1 VKKRFCLVLLTL
13 ALAPLLPAQSDRGT
27 LTGTVSDASGAV
39 IPEAELSLKHADTGA
54 VYAGRTTAT
63 GNYTLAELPAGN
75 YELSVLHP
83 GFRKYVQSGITI
95 LIATTTRLDVILQ
108 VGAATETVT
117 VNASAPLL
125 KTESAEQSFNITGDE
140 VNDLPLTQGSAGLRN
155 PIGFAILNPSVNV
168 PNASNLQMR
177 VNGMPDNTYRS
188 LVDGQDTTNGIDP
201 THLSETQ
208 PSMEA
213 LQEVQLST
221 SNFSAEFGRVAG
233 GLVNLTSRS
242 GTNAF
247 HGSGYDYLTNEALGA
262 AQPLTNVGNGQH
274 AKPVNRS
281 QDFGFSVG
289 GPVWI
294 PKVYNGRDKTFFF
307 FNLEEWR
314 QTAGTSGTFTTVP
327 TAAYRTGDFSAAR
340 GASIQ
345 TTDPFGNPMTTATNT
360 IYDPLTD
367 QLVNGVTTRTPF
379 PGNIIP
385 ASRIDPVAAKIQ
397 ALIPMPTNSALIN
410 NFGVVDSH
418 TTIKNVPSIKIDE
431 NVGSKTKF
439 SFYWSEWRQNVNKNN
454 LDGLP
459 WPVSNARNYID
470 RTPTYRLNI
479 DRTITPTLLVHVG
492 GGVVHYV
499 HTDSAPASVLD
510 YDAPKNLGLVGA
522 SVTPSGFPAITG
534 LNAAVNGGFSNGT
547 LGPTNAG
554 TYHNDKPTTVGSVTW
569 IRGNHSYRAGGE
581 WEKDIWANISSGG
594 TYGQYSFSNATT
606 ALPYL
611 NTATVSGNSI
621 GFPYASFLLGDVS
634 STSISNFQDA
644 QWRKHNFGFY
654 VQDTWRVNRKLTI
667 DYGLRWDYQ
676 TAYRELYS
684 RNSEFAPD
692 LPNPSAGGL
701 LGATQYEGYG
711 PGRCNCSFTKTYPY
725 ALGPRIG
732 VAYQFLP
739 KTVLRAGWG
748 LVYGTTAV
756 VNYQL
761 GGALGTGFNT
771 ITNTNPAFG
780 EPASLLQNG
789 ISYSTAALY
798 AATLDPGIRPLPG
811 QINSPGAYEDPNGG
825 RPGRIN
831 QWNISLQREV
841 TKDLLVEAAYVGNR
855 AVWLQAD
862 GLVDFNVLSAARL
875 ASFGLNINNPA
886 TQTLLNS
893 PLNSTA
899 VMAAGFKAPYAGF
912 PLTSTLAQ
920 SLRPYPQFGS
930 LGGRWEALG
939 DSWYDSL
946 QTKLTKRID
955 HGLTATAAFTWQKEL
970 NLGAGGLGAN
980 IVTTPVND
988 ILNRDQNKYIS
999 ADSQP
1004 LELVFAFSYRTPSI
1018 SSPHLAA
1025 ISNRWTNAIVRDWTV
1040 GGVFRYSSGLPI
1052 QAPAAQN
1059 NLSTLLFRG
1068 TFADRVP
1075 GQPLFLQDPNCHCI
1089 DPNKQ
1094 FILNPAAWAQ
1104 PPAGQFGTAAAYY
1117 NDYRY
1122 ARRPAESMS
1131 IGRLF
1136 QIREHMSLQ
1145 IRAEFFN
1152 IFNRTELNNPTAT
1165 NSLLAQTYNSAGVP
1179 TSGFGYVNP
1188 TSLYSPPRT
1197 GQLVGRFQF

>member
-1 VKKRFCLVLLTL
+1 MNETKNRFRLLLLLFVPVLLF
-13 ALAPLLPAQSDRGT
+13 AQSDRGT
-27 LTGTVSDASGAV
+27 LTGTVTDPTGALV
-39 IPEAELSLKHADTGA
+39 PEATLSLKHTDTGA
-54 VYAGRTTAT
+54 VYEGRTTGT
-63 GNYTLAELPAGN
+63 GNYTLAELPSGN
-75 YELSVLHP
+75 YELTVSRP
-83 GFRKYVQSGITI
+83 GFQKYVQSGIQV
-95 LIATTTRLDVILQ
+95 LVATTSRLDVTLRL
-108 VGAATETVT
+108 GSSAETVT
-117 VNASAPLL
+117 VTADAPLL
-125 KTESAEQSFNITGDE
+125 KTESAEQSFNVTGDE
-140 VNDLPLTQGSAGLRN
+140 VNALPLTQGSAGLRN

-201 THLSETQ
+201 THLSETH

-274 AKPVNRS
+274 AHPINRS

-294 PKVYNGRDKTFFF
+294 PRIYNGRDKTFFF

-314 QTAGTSGTFTTVP
+314 ETVGASGTFTTVP
-327 TAAYRTGDFSAAR
+327 TAAYRAGDFGLAR
-340 GASIQ
+340 GAAIQ
-345 TTDPFGNPMTTATNT
+345 TTDPFGNPITTSTNT
-360 IYDPLTD
+360 IYDPLSD
-367 QLVNGVTTRTPF
+367 QSVNGKITRTAF

-385 ASRIDPVAAKIQ
+385 TSRIDPVAAKIQ
-397 ALIPMPTNSALIN
+397 ALIPAPTNSALIN
-410 NFGVVDSH
+410 NFAIVDSN
-418 TTIKNVPSIKIDE
+418 TIVKTVPSIKIDE
-431 NVGSKTKF
+431 NVGSKTKI
-439 SFYWSEWRQNVNKNN
+439 SFYWSEWRQDRNKNA

-459 WPVSNARNYID
+459 WPVSNARIYID

-492 GGVVHYV
+492 AGVVHYV
-499 HTDSAPASVLD
+499 HTDSAPPSVLT
-510 YDAPKNLGLVGA
+510 YDAVKNLGLVGA
-522 SVTPSGFPAITG
+522 AVTPSGFPAISG
-534 LNAAVNGGFSNGT
+534 LTAAVNGGFANGASSSI
-547 LGPTNAG
+547 GPTNAG
-554 TYHNDKPTTVGSVTW
+554 TYHNDKPTTVGSITW
-569 IRGNHSYRAGGE
+569 IHGNHSYRAGGE

-594 TYGQYSFSNATT
+594 TYGSYAFGANQTG
-606 ALPYL
+606 LPYL
-611 NTATVSGNSI
+611 NTTTINGNSI
-621 GFPYASFLLGDVS
+621 GFPYASFLLGDVN
-634 STSISNFQDA
+634 STSVSNFQDA

-654 VQDTWRVNRKLTI
+654 VQDTWRINRRLTL

-676 TAYRELYS
+676 TAYQELYS

-711 PGRCNCSFTKTYPY
+711 AGRCNCSFTRAYPY
-725 ALGPRIG
+725 ALGPRLG
-732 VAYQFLP
+732 LAYQFAP

-771 ITNTNPAFG
+771 ITNSNPAFG
-780 EPASLLQNG
+780 EPASQLQNG
-789 ISYSTAALY
+789 LSYSTAALY
-798 AATLDPGIRPLPG
+798 AATLDPGIRPTAG
-811 QINSPGAYEDPNGG
+811 QINSPGAYEDPGGG

-831 QWNISLQREV
+831 QWNISLQREIG
-841 TKDLLVEAAYVGNR
+841 KDLMVEAAYVGNR

-862 GLVDFNVLSAARL
+862 GMVDFNILSAARL
-875 ASFGLNINNPA
+875 ASFGLDVNSAA
-886 TQTLLNS
+886 TQALLIS
-893 PLNSTA
+893 PLNSSA
-899 VMAAGFKAPYAGF
+899 VIAAGFKAPYAGF

-920 SLRPYPQFGS
+920 ALRPYPQFSS

-946 QTKLTKRID
+946 QTKLTKRMD

-1004 LELVFAFSYRTPSI
+1004 LELVFAFSYQTPALTS
-1018 SSPHLAA
+1018 HRWVRA
-1025 ISNRWTNAIVRDWTV
+1025 IERDWTL
-1040 GGVFRYSSGLPI
+1040 GGVFRYASGLPI

-1068 TFADRVP
+1068 TFANRVP
-1075 GQPLFLQDPNCHCI
+1075 GVPLFLKDPNCHCI
-1089 DPNKQ
+1089 DPNKD
-1094 FILNPAAWAQ
+1094 FILNPAAWSQ
-1104 PPAGQFGTAAAYY
+1104 PAAGQFGTAAAYY

-1136 QIREHMSLQ
+1136 RIREHMSLQ

-1165 NSLLAQTYNSAGVP
+1165 NSLLAQTVNSAGVP
-1179 TSGFGYVNP
+1179 TSGFGYINP

>member
-1 VKKRFCLVLLTL
+1 MRSIFWRTLIFLLPVLLF
-13 ALAPLLPAQSDRGT
+13 AQSDRGT
-27 LTGTVSDASGAV
+27 LTGTVIDPTGAV
-39 IPEAELSLKHADTGA
+39 VPEAALSLKNIETGA
-54 VYAGRTTAT
+54 IYEGRTTAT
-63 GNYTLAELPAGN
+63 GNYTLAEIPSGN
-75 YELSVLHP
+75 YELTIARP
-83 GFRKYVQSGITI
+83 GFRNYVRSGITV
-95 LIATTTRLDVILQ
+95 LVATTSRLDITLQ
-108 VGAATETVT
+108 LGSAAETVT
-117 VNASAPLL
+117 VTAAAPLL

-140 VNDLPLTQGSAGLRN
+140 VNALPLTQGSAGLRN

-262 AQPLTNVGNGQH
+262 GQPLTNAGNGQH
-274 AKPVNRS
+274 SHPVNRS

-294 PKVYNGRDKTFFF
+294 PKIYNGKDKTFFF

-327 TAAYRTGDFSAAR
+327 TAAYRAGDFSLAR
-340 GASIQ
+340 GAAIQ
-345 TTDPFGNPMTTATNT
+345 TTDPFGNPISTNTNT
-360 IYDPLTD
+360 IYDPLSD
-367 QLVNGVTTRTPF
+367 ALVNGKTTRTAF

-385 ASRIDPVAAKIQ
+385 SSRIDPVAAKIQ
-397 ALIPMPTNSALIN
+397 ALFPAPTNSALIN
-410 NFGVVDSH
+410 NFAIVDSH
-418 TTIKNVPSIKIDE
+418 TTNKNVPSIKIDE

-454 LDGLP
+454 LDGIP
-459 WPVSNARNYID
+459 WPVSTARIYID

-479 DRTITPTLLVHVG
+479 DRTITPTLLVHLG

-499 HTDSAPASVLD
+499 HTDSAPPSVLT
-510 YDAPKNLGLVGA
+510 YDAVKNLGLVGA
-522 SVTPSGFPAITG
+522 SVTPSGFPQITG
-534 LNAAVNGGFSNGT
+534 LSAAVNGGNASGV
-547 LGPTNAG
+547 GPTNAG

-569 IRGNHSYRAGGE
+569 IRGDHSFRAGGE
-581 WEKDIWANISSGG
+581 WEKDIWANITAGG
-594 TYGQYSFSNATT
+594 TYGSYAFSANQTG
-606 ALPYL
+606 LPYL
-611 NTATVSGNSI
+611 NTSTISGNTI
-621 GFPYASFLLGDVS
+621 GFPYASFLLGDVN

-644 QWRKHNFGFY
+644 QWRKHNIGFY
-654 VQDTWRVNRKLTI
+654 VQDTWRISRKLTL

-676 TAYRELYS
+676 TAYQEVYS
-684 RNSEFAPD
+684 RNSEFAPNA
-692 LPNPSAGGL
+692 PNPSAGGL

-711 PGRCNCSFTKTYPY
+711 AGRCNCSFTKTYPY
-725 ALGPRIG
+725 ALGPRLGI
-732 VAYQFLP
+732 AYQFAP

-771 ITNTNPAFG
+771 ITNSNPAFG
-780 EPASLLQNG
+780 EPASQLQNG
-789 ISYSTAALY
+789 LSYSTSALY
-798 AATLDPGIRPLPG
+798 AATLDPGIRPLAG

-831 QWNISLQREV
+831 QWNISLQREIS
-841 TKDLLVEAAYVGNR
+841 KDLLVEAAYVGNR

-875 ASFGLNINNPA
+875 ASFGLNINNPT
-886 TQTLLNS
+886 TQALLNS
-893 PLNSTA
+893 PLNSAA
-899 VMAAGFKAPYAGF
+899 VITAGFKAPYAGF

-920 SLRPYPQFGS
+920 SLRPYPQFSG

-939 DSWYDSL
+939 NSWYDSL
-946 QTKLTKRID
+946 QTKLTKRLD

-988 ILNRDQNKYIS
+988 ILNRNQNKYIS

-1004 LELVFAFSYRTPSI
+1004 LELVFGFSYKTPA
-1018 SSPHLAA
+1018 LT
-1025 ISNRWTNAIVRDWTV
+1025 SNHWVNAIGRDWTL
-1040 GGVFRYSSGLPI
+1040 GGVFRYASGLPI
-1052 QAPAAQN
+1052 QSPAAQN

-1068 TFADRVP
+1068 TFANRVP
-1075 GQPLFLQDPNCHCI
+1075 GVPLFLKDPNCHCI
-1089 DPNKQ
+1089 DPNKD
-1094 FILNPAAWAQ
+1094 FILNPAAWSQ
-1104 PPAGQFGTAAAYY
+1104 PAAGQFGTAAAYY

-1136 QIREHMSLQ
+1136 RIRERMSLEL
-1145 IRAEFFN
+1145 RAEFFN

-1165 NSLLAQTYNSAGVP
+1165 NSLLAQSVNSSGVP

-1188 TSLYSPPRT
+1188 TSLYAPPRT

>member
-1 VKKRFCLVLLTL
+1 MKNRFRLPLSVALLVLTL
-13 ALAPLLPAQSDRGT
+13 SASLLAQSDRGT
-27 LTGTVSDASGAV
+27 ITGTVSDSTGAV
-39 IPEAELSLKHADTGA
+39 VPEAALSLKHADTGV
-54 VYAGRTTAT
+54 VYEGRTTAT

-75 YELSVLHP
+75 YELTVVRP
-83 GFRKYVQSGITI
+83 GFRKYVQSGITV
-95 LIATTTRLDVILQ
+95 LVATTSRVDVVLQ

-117 VNASAPLL
+117 VTSSAPLL

-140 VNDLPLTQGSAGLRN
+140 VNALPLTQGSAGLRN
-155 PIGFAILNPSVNV
+155 PIAFALLNPSVNV
-168 PNASNLQMR
+168 PSSSNLQMR

-188 LVDGQDTTNGIDP
+188 LVDGQDTTNSIDP

-242 GTNAF
+242 GTNAY

-262 AQPLTNVGNGQH
+262 GQPLTNAGNNQH
-274 AKPVNRS
+274 SKPRNRS

-289 GPVWI
+289 GPVWL
-294 PKVYNGRDKTFFF
+294 PKIYNGKDKTFFF
-307 FNLEEWR
+307 FNLEQWR
-314 QTAGTSGTFTTVP
+314 STVGTSGTFTTVP
-327 TAAYRTGDFSAAR
+327 TNAYRTGDFSAAR
-340 GASIQ
+340 GVSIQ
-345 TTDPFGNPMTTATNT
+345 TTDPNGNPLTTATNT

-367 QLVNGVTTRTPF
+367 QTINGKITRTAF

-385 ASRIDPVAAKIQ
+385 ASRIDPIAAKIQ
-397 ALIPMPTNSALIN
+397 ALIPAPTNSALIN
-410 NFGVVDSH
+410 NFAVVDAN
-418 TTIKNVPSIKIDE
+418 TTIKTVPSIKIDE
-431 NVGSKTKF
+431 NVGSQTKF
-439 SFYWSEWRQNVNKNN
+439 SFYWSEWRQDRNKNT

-459 WPVSNARNYID
+459 WPVSPARIYID

-492 GGVVHYV
+492 AGVVHYI
-499 HTDSAPASVLD
+499 HTDSAPPSVLT
-510 YDAPKNLGLVGA
+510 YDAVKSLGLVGA
-522 SVTPSGFPAITG
+522 SVTPSGFPQITG
-534 LNAAVNGGFSNGT
+534 LSAAVNGGMASGV
-547 LGPTNAG
+547 GPTNAG

-569 IRGNHSYRAGGE
+569 IRGDHSFRAGGE

-594 TYGQYSFSNATT
+594 TYGTYAFAANQT

-611 NTATVSGNSI
+611 NTTTVSGNSL
-621 GFPYASFLLGDVS
+621 GFPYASFLLGDTN

-654 VQDTWRVNRKLTI
+654 LQDTWRVNRKLTL

-676 TAYRELYS
+676 TAYQEIYS
-684 RNSEFAPD
+684 RNSEFAPN
-692 LPNPSAGGL
+692 LPNPAAGGL

-711 PGRCNCSFTKTYPY
+711 AGRCNCSFTKTYPY
-725 ALGPRIG
+725 ALGPRLGI
-732 VAYQFLP
+732 AWQFLP

-771 ITNTNPAFG
+771 ITNTNPAFA
-780 EPASLLQNG
+780 EPASQLQNG
-789 ISYSTAALY
+789 LSYSPAALF

-831 QWNISLQREV
+831 QWNISLQREIS
-841 TKDLLVEAAYVGNR
+841 KDLLVEAAYVGNR

-875 ASFGLNINNPA
+875 ASFGLNVNSAA
-886 TQTLLNS
+886 TQNLLNS
-893 PLNSTA
+893 PLNSAA
-899 VMAAGFKAPYAGF
+899 VVAAGFKAPYAGF

-920 SLRPYPQFGS
+920 ALRPYPQFAG

-939 DSWYDSL
+939 DSWYDAL
-946 QTKLTKRID
+946 QTKVTKRMG
-955 HGLTATAAFTWQKEL
+955 HGLTATWAFTWQKEL
-970 NLGAGGLGAN
+970 NLGAGGLGAG
-980 IVTTPVND
+980 IVSTPVND

-1004 LELVFAFSYRTPSI
+1004 LETVFSFSYQAPPLT
-1018 SSPHLAA
+1018 
-1025 ISNRWTNAIVRDWTV
+1025 SNRWIRAVERDWTF
-1040 GGVFRYSSGLPI
+1040 GGVFRYASGLPI

-1059 NLSTLLFRG
+1059 NLSTILFRG

-1075 GQPLFLQDPNCHCI
+1075 GQPLFLEDPNCHCI
-1089 DPNKQ
+1089 DPNKS
-1094 FILNPAAWAQ
+1094 FILNPAAWTQ

-1122 ARRPAESMS
+1122 ARRPVESMS
-1131 IGRLF
+1131 MGRLF
-1136 QIREHMSLQ
+1136 RIREHMSLQ

-1152 IFNRTELNNPTAT
+1152 VFNRLQLNNPTAT
-1165 NSLLAQTYNSAGVP
+1165 NSLLAQTTNSAGVP
-1179 TSGFGYVNP
+1179 TSGFGYINP
-1188 TSLYSPPRT
+1188 TSVFSPPRT